1 MVYFFESFLKNL
13 STDEITN
20 TFFYLLVITALL
32 GLTSFLT
39 SRFKKSKRF
48 ANFAEYTPILLTS
61 LGILG
66 TFTGIVSGLLNFDI
80 EHIDT
85 SISSLLGGMKTA
97 FLSSVFGV
105 LLSILLKVFYTV
117 FSKTDSK
124 NQENNGLDAQA
135 IVDNF
140 YEQTDQLKRQNQHS
154 ESLISH
160 IENLV
165 KSLGSDSDS
174 SVLGQL
180 KLLRGDLSDRQTQF
194 RHLIEPMAANLLS
207 LQSLVQDNQ
216 QTFENFENKL
226 WIKLQDFADMMSK
239 SATEAVIDALKQVIQ
254 DFNNN
259 LTEQF
264 GENFKEL
271 NKAVTLLVDW
281 QENYKKQLNE
291 MISLYHA
298 GVQSLSTTET
308 SISNIENSTKS
319 IPTTME
325 NLSKVILTNQNQID
339 NLESHLATF
348 AQLRDKA
355 VEALPEIQKQIS
367 SMLENTEK
375 ANVELVGGLK
385 QSGEKLASDIA
396 SISNDFKEKTSEA
409 TNELAKSLIDS
420 GEKLNNNIVTVSND
434 FKEKTLE
441 ATTTLTKSFIDNGEV
456 FTSKLTQATEPLVAS
471 ITQNHNALVESATT
485 LEKTAIS
492 MNDGQK
498 TFLAQQSQLSTQITD
513 FIMRWQQQFEQNT
526 QQVQQQ
532 FTRTLEAFI
541 QEHMQESR
549 KLMIKLEKESE
560 TALSR
565 TGESIDKQIKALDSA
580 LETELSRVIGNMG
593 QALTSISHR
602 FAEDYSE
609 LVEAMR
615 RVTTKGRNF

>member
-13 STDEITN
+13 STDGITN
-20 TFFYLLVITALL
+20 AFFFILIIVALL
-32 GLTSFLT
+32 GISAFLT

-48 ANFAEYTPILLTS
+48 TSFAEYTPVLLTS

-105 LLSILLKVFYTV
+105 FLSILLKIIYTI

-124 NQENNGLDAQA
+124 NKENNALDAQA

-140 YEQTDQLKRQNQHS
+140 YEQTEQLKKQNQYT

-194 RHLIEPMAANLLS
+194 RHLIEPMATNLLS
-207 LQSLVQDNQ
+207 IQSLVQDNQ
-216 QTFENFENKL
+216 QAFERFENKL
-226 WIKLQDFADMMSK
+226 WIKLQDFADMMSR
-239 SATEAVIDALKQVIQ
+239 SATEAVIEALKQVIQ
-254 DFNNN
+254 DFNHN

-271 NKAVTLLVDW
+271 NKAVTLLVEW

-298 GVQSLSTTET
+298 GVQSLSTTEM
-308 SISNIENSTKS
+308 SVANIENSTKS

-325 NLSKVILTNQNQID
+325 HLSKVISTNQNQID
-339 NLESHLATF
+339 NLENHLNTF
-348 AQLRDKA
+348 AQVRDKA

-367 SMLENTEK
+367 LMLENTEK
-375 ANVELVGGLK
+375 ANVELVDSLK
-385 QSGEKLASDIA
+385 QSGEKLTSNIA
-396 SISNDFKEKTSEA
+396 SISNDFKEKALETSN
-409 TNELAKSLIDS
+409 TLA
-420 GEKLNNNIVTVSND
+420 
-434 FKEKTLE
+434 
-441 ATTTLTKSFIDNGEV
+441 KSFIDNGEM
-456 FTSKLTQATEPLVAS
+456 FASKLTQATEPLVVS
-471 ITQNHNALVESATT
+471 ITKNHSALVESASV
-485 LEKTAIS
+485 LEKTATA
-492 MNDGQK
+492 MNDEQK
-498 TFLAQQSQLSTQITD
+498 AFLAQQNQISTQITD

-526 QQVQQQ
+526 QQIQQQ
-532 FTRTLEAFI
+532 FTRSLESFM

-549 KLMIKLEKESE
+549 KLMVKLEKESE

-580 LETELSRVIGNMG
+580 LEAELSRVIGNMG
-593 QALTSISHR
+593 QALTSISRR
-602 FAEDYSE
+602 FTDDYSE
-609 LVEAMR
+609 LVEAMKR
-615 RVTTKGRNF
+615 ITTKGRNF